1 MSEDQSLVVDE
12 AAFTDLAEK
21 HRRELQVHCYRMLGS
36 IEDSEDLVQETFL
49 RAWKKRDTYQGRATF
64 RAWLYRIATN
74 ACLDFL
80 SANPRRPVPRKVVGG
95 TTRHDFP
102 DEIPWLQPI
111 PGGLIEPPTEGSAGP
126 DAVVVAKETIELA
139 FIAAIQ
145 YLPPKQRSVLLLRD
159 VLGYPAKDTSD
170 ILGTSV
176 ISVNSALQRARATLK
191 QRLPSRRA
199 EWQAGEDPSAA
210 ERRLVKRYIDVMER
224 GDLTTVAQAM
234 ADLMAEDVRVTMPP
248 LPLFYADRQEFY
260 TGVSAYLDPASPLYA
275 GQWRSVPTRAN
286 LQPAVAHYVR
296 PPGAAAFEAQ
306 VLDVLRV
313 EDGLIVEI
321 TAFDPHLFPRFGLP
335 LVLPNRPLTLAE
347 ATLVVP
353 ERP

>member
-1 MSEDQSLVVDE
+1 MSEDQSLAVDE
-12 AAFTDLAEK
+12 SAFTDLAEK

-49 RAWKKRDTYQGRATF
+49 RAWKKRDTFQGRSTF

-80 SANPRRPVPRKVVGG
+80 SANPRRPAPRRIGG
-95 TTRHDFP
+95 TSRLDLP

-111 PGGLIEPPTEGSAGP
+111 PGHLLEPLTEGSAEP

-159 VLGYPAKDTSD
+159 VLGYPAKETSE

-191 QRLPSRRA
+191 QRLPPRRA

-224 GDLTTVAQAM
+224 GDLSTVAAAM
-234 ADLMAEDVRVTMPP
+234 AELMSEDIRVSMPP
-248 LPLFYADRQEFY
+248 IPLFYADRREFY
-260 TGVSAYLDPASPLYA
+260 LGVSGYLDPASPLYA

-313 EDGLIVEI
+313 EDGVIVEI
-321 TAFDPHLFPRFGLP
+321 TAFDPALFPRFGLP
-335 LVLPNRPLTLAE
+335 TVLREE
-347 ATLVVP
+347 A
-353 ERP
+353 

>member
-49 RAWKKRDTYQGRATF
+49 RAWKKRDTFQGRSTF

-80 SANPRRPVPRKVVGG
+80 SANPRRPVPRRIGE
-95 TTRHDFP
+95 TDRRNLP

-111 PGGLIEPPTEGSAGP
+111 PGHLIEPLTEVSAEP

-159 VLGYPAKDTSD
+159 VLGYPAKDASD

-199 EWQAGEDPSAA
+199 EWQAGEDPTVA

-224 GDLTTVAQAM
+224 GDLSTMAEAM
-234 ADLMAEDVRVTMPP
+234 ADLMAEDIRVSMPP
-248 LPLFYADRQEFY
+248 LPLFYAGRHDFF
-260 TGVSAYLDPASPLYA
+260 TGVSAYLDPASPIYA
-275 GQWRSVPTRAN
+275 GEWRSVPTRAN

-296 PPGAAAFEAQ
+296 PPGHPAFEAQ
-306 VLDVLRV
+306 VLDVLWV
-313 EDGLIVEI
+313 AEGTIVEI
-321 TAFDPHLFPRFGLP
+321 TAFDPTLFPRFGLP
-335 LVLPNRPLTLAE
+335 TVLPE
-347 ATLVVP
+347 GS
-353 ERP
+353 

>member
-1 MSEDQSLVVDE
+1 MRADESIAIDE
-12 AAFTDLAEK
+12 AEFTALAEK

-49 RAWKKRDTYQGRATF
+49 RAWKKRDTFQGRSTF

-80 SANPRRPVPRKVVGG
+80 SANPRRPLPRHVADTDGG
-95 TTRHDFP
+95 KAP
-102 DEIPWLQPI
+102 DEMPWLQPCPDSLLEPLM
-111 PGGLIEPPTEGSAGP
+111 PGVAEP

-145 YLPPKQRSVLLLRD
+145 YLSPKQRSVLLLRD
-159 VLGYPAKDTSD
+159 VLGYPARDTSD

-191 QRLPSRRA
+191 ERLPSRRT

-210 ERRLVKRYIDVMER
+210 ERRLVQRYIDVMER
-224 GDLTTVAQAM
+224 GDLSTVAQAM
-234 ADLMAEDVRVTMPP
+234 AELMAEDIRVSMPP
-248 LPLFYADRQEFY
+248 QPLYYAGRQDFY
-260 TGVSAYLDPASPLYA
+260 TGVSTYLDPDSPSYA
-275 GQWRSVPTRAN
+275 GQWRSLPTHAN
-286 LQPAVAHYVR
+286 LQPAVAHYIR
-296 PPGAAAFEAQ
+296 PPGGEAFHAQ

-313 EDGLIVEI
+313 EEGVIVEI
-321 TAFDPHLFPRFGLP
+321 TAFEGRLFPRFGLP
-335 LVLPNRPLTLAE
+335 IVLTEQR
-347 ATLVVP
+347 
-353 ERP
+353 